1 MHELTVCVPQSYR
14 QVLCAGECQ
23 RCVYAHH
30 RLSDHFSISISPHT
44 SFPSIWI
51 QYTSTYGGY
60 SRVVI
65 ILVKSITDIC
75 QHYSGP
81 HCTLGD
87 DIMAPFWVIVFLQVL
102 GSYQC
107 YEHLY
112 VRERE
117 VTIYRGTMPF
127 IYWLSC
133 DCLNLC
139 TKLLCELEITQYKML
154 LFCERVPQFWT
165 SFYMSWK
172 LSRMIEWYVVIKAYK
187 SLGGY
192 TELLYATTPTLFS
205 YFCYSTIPTSCL
217 CFQLIVI
224 IIVWV

>member
-112 VRERE
+112 VCEHEVPYRSSNSSPHLSMIVRERWS
-117 VTIYRGTMPF
+117 TMGG
-127 IYWLSC
+127 WGHGAAS
-133 DCLNLC
+133 
-139 TKLLCELEITQYKML
+139 IT
-154 LFCERVPQFWT
+154 VPQC
-165 SFYMSWK
+165 
-172 LSRMIEWYVVIKAYK
+172 RHKAVNW
-187 SLGGY
+187 LAIARVGR
-192 TELLYATTPTLFS
+192 LYYARTLN
-205 YFCYSTIPTSCL
+205 I
-217 CFQLIVI
+217 
-224 IIVWV
+224 W